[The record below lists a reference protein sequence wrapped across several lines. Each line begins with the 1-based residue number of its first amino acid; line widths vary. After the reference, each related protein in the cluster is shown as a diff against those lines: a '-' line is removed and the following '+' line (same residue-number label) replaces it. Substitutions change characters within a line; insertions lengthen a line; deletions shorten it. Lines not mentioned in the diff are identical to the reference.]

1 MKIWQSIEIS
11 DTSLLFYVAELQ
23 QLVIDKDL
31 CQSCQEKEAESFKIM
46 WRLLPRMLEG
56 NNVYVYTYI

>member
-23 QLVIDKDL
+23 QLVMDKDL
-31 CQSCQEKEAESFKIM
+31 CQSCQEKEAEPFKIM
-46 WRLLPRMLEG
+46 AIIASNAGRK
-56 NNVYVYTYI
+56 